1 MELHITTCCAEN
13 VNDFVNL
20 CNGFKKMF
28 IKKYDHYERELFSC
42 KPIIIQL
49 SRGRN
54 INQPMCSIN
63 FSYNTILK
71 ELLILEFVNQLKASN
86 MPVKRIKVE
95 EKMYKNKELKTSIE
109 EKNYF
114 EYHGLVEWS
123 NLEFANFNIANSHIS
138 KSNLSNKPKNFR
150 IVTCRV
156 YSLKTKEEFFDY
168 IQCVFKPKLFAL
180 NNFVKL
186 VKEEYEYA
194 IQDDN
199 ENIDS
204 GWLTAM

>member
-1 MELHITTCCAEN
+1 MELHITTKCGEN
-13 VNDFVNL
+13 VNDFVNI
-20 CNGFKKMF
+20 CIGFKKMF
-28 IKKYDHYERELFSC
+28 IKKFNHYEGELYSC
-42 KPIIIQL
+42 KPIIIEL
-49 SRGRN
+49 SRGIN

-71 ELLILEFVNQLKASN
+71 DLLILEFVNQLKAAN

-95 EKMYKNKELKTSIE
+95 EKMYKNKELKTVIDE
-109 EKNYF
+109 NNYF

-123 NLEFANFNIANSHIS
+123 NLDFANFNIANSHIS
-138 KSNLSNKPKNFR
+138 KSNLSNKPQNFR

-156 YSLKTKEEFFDY
+156 YALKTKEAFFDY
-168 IQCVFKPKLFAL
+168 IQNVFKPKLFAL

-199 ENIDS
+199 VNIDS